1 MAIENHLRRVLAA
14 TFVASLLGS
23 ASPPSQA
30 ALVSLDIQL
39 RPTDIYFLP
48 HADGTIEIDAF
59 PTFPQVTVNVGD
71 HLTVRYTFDGF
82 RVLLGDTGDLNS
94 GLEAITFTMLPFS
107 PTLTGHADVSM
118 NLLGVAGNFTSSNP
132 IYQVSV
138 GFGGGFANQAAVDL
152 TSSKFLFSGAVLDAD
167 FSTLSEPLV
176 LNRALW
182 GAYGG
187 SIRLVPEPNALGLF
201 SLLPV
206 AVAILS
212 RRRRS
217 ST

>member
-1 MAIENHLRRVLAA
+1 MAIENHLSRVLAA

-23 ASPPSQA
+23 ASPPSKA
-30 ALVSLDIQL
+30 ALVNLDIQL
-39 RPTDIYFLP
+39 KPTDIYFLP
-48 HADGTIEIDAF
+48 HADGTTEIDAF
-59 PTFPQVTVNVGD
+59 PTFPQVAVNVGD

-82 RVLLGDTGDLNS
+82 RVLLGDTGDLNN

-132 IYQVSV
+132 IYQASV
-138 GFGGGFANQAAVDL
+138 GFGGGFSNQAAVDL